1 MAKSAS
7 GKWVSRVGASGGGKA
22 YKKTRPGNFYGALA
36 VIVILGLVA
45 TVFARYDYQHPA
57 KAVGGVA
64 PKVGTTWYAAL
75 SIENCGTRVPYL
87 TTDTTDK
94 AAGLT
99 VLPADVI
106 RISPISAAD
115 AGKNATLAQFA
126 NEYVGL
132 VASSSQL
139 NVPKGA
145 GVANP
150 KTSFTNGQT
159 CAVGTKYAG
168 QKGKITY
175 AYWKYGAKKPTITTD
190 PSTIKFA
197 QDMSVAMAFVPANV
211 TPLKPTTQTVNQ
223 MFADAQTV
231 TSTTTVTTPVATTT
245 TVKGAATTTTAVPST
260 TTTKG

>member
-1 MAKSAS
+1 
-7 GKWVSRVGASGGGKA
+7 
-22 YKKTRPGNFYGALA
+22 
-36 VIVILGLVA
+36 VIVVLGLVA

-57 KAVGGVA
+57 KAVGGIA
-64 PKVGTTWYAAL
+64 PKIGTTWYAAL
-75 SIENCGTRVPYL
+75 SIQNCGTRVPYL

-106 RISPISAAD
+106 RISPVSAAD
-115 AGKNATLAQFA
+115 AGVNATLAQFA

-145 GVANP
+145 GIANP
-150 KTSFTNGQT
+150 KTSFTNGQA
-159 CAVGTKYAG
+159 CAAGTKYAG

-175 AYWKYGAKKPTITTD
+175 AYWKYGAKKATITTD
-190 PSTIKFA
+190 PSTIKLA
-197 QDMSVAMAFVPANV
+197 QDMSISMAFDPVGV
-211 TPLKPTTQTVNQ
+211 TPLKPRPQTIDA

-231 TSTTTVTTPVATTT
+231 TSTTTVTTPVVTTT
-245 TVKGAATTTTAVPST
+245 TVKGATTTTTVVKST

>member
-36 VIVILGLVA
+36 VIVVLGLVA

-57 KAVGGVA
+57 KAAGGAA
-64 PKVGTTWYAAL
+64 PQVGTTWYAAL
-75 SIENCGTRVPYL
+75 SIENCGTRLAYL
-87 TTDTTDK
+87 TPDTTDK
-94 AAGLT
+94 GAGLT
-99 VLPADVI
+99 VLPSNVI

-115 AGKNATLAQFA
+115 AGDNATLAQFA

-139 NVPKGA
+139 KVPKGE
-145 GVANP
+145 GIANP

-168 QKGKITY
+168 QKGTITY

-197 QDMSVAMAFVPANV
+197 QDMSVAMAFDPVNV
-211 TPLKPTTQTVNQ
+211 TPQKPRTQTIDA
-223 MFADAQTV
+223 MFAAAQTV
-231 TSTTTVTTPVATTT
+231 TTTTAGAPVATTT
-245 TVKGAATTTTAVPST
+245 TLKGAATTTTVVNST